1 MISNPEGHSMDAPS
15 SKIVDDVLSLP
26 TDQRLVLVNR
36 ILESLNVPTQPEI
49 AALWAEEAERRI
61 EQIEMGQVKPIPGED
76 VFKETRERLR
86 K

>member
-1 MISNPEGHSMDAPS
+1 MGAPS

-26 TDQRLVLVNR
+26 TDQRLALVNR
-36 ILESLNVPTQPEI
+36 ILESLNVATQPEI

-61 EQIEMGQVKPIPGED
+61 EEVEAGQVKPVPGED
-76 VFKETRERLR
+76 VFKETRERLQ

>member
-1 MISNPEGHSMDAPS
+1 MGAPS

-26 TDQRLVLVNR
+26 TDQRLALVNR
-36 ILESLNVPTQPEI
+36 ILESLNVATQPEI

-61 EQIEMGQVKPIPGED
+61 DQVEGGQVEPIPGED
-76 VFKETRERLR
+76 VFKETRERLQ

>member
-1 MISNPEGHSMDAPS
+1 MGAPS

-26 TDQRLVLVNR
+26 TDQRLALVNR
-36 ILESLNVPTQPEI
+36 ILESLNVATQPEI

-61 EQIEMGQVKPIPGED
+61 EQVEAGQVKPVPGEG
-76 VFKETRERLR
+76 VFKETRERLQ

>member
-1 MISNPEGHSMDAPS
+1 MGAPS

-26 TDQRLVLVNR
+26 TDQRLALVDR
-36 ILESLNVPTQPEI
+36 ILESLNVATQPEI

-61 EQIEMGQVKPIPGED
+61 EQVEAGQVKPVPGED
-76 VFKETRERLR
+76 VFKETRERLQ

>member
-1 MISNPEGHSMDAPS
+1 MISNPEGHGIGAPS

-26 TDQRLVLVNR
+26 TDQRLMLVNR

-61 EQIEMGQVKPIPGED
+61 EQIEMDQVKPIPGED
-76 VFKETRERLR
+76 VFKETRKRLR

>member
-1 MISNPEGHSMDAPS
+1 MGAPS

-26 TDQRLVLVNR
+26 TDQRLALVNR
-36 ILESLNVPTQPEI
+36 ILESLNVATQPEI

-61 EQIEMGQVKPIPGED
+61 EQVEAGQVKPVPGED
-76 VFKETRERLR
+76 VFKETRERLQ

>member
-1 MISNPEGHSMDAPS
+1 MGAPS

-26 TDQRLVLVNR
+26 TDQRLALVNR

-61 EQIEMGQVKPIPGED
+61 EQVDTGQVKSIPGED
-76 VFKETRERLR
+76 VFKETRKRLR

>member
-1 MISNPEGHSMDAPS
+1 MGAPS

-61 EQIEMGQVKPIPGED
+61 EQIEMGQVKPIPGDD
-76 VFKETRERLR
+76 VFRETRERFR

>member
-1 MISNPEGHSMDAPS
+1 MGAPS

-26 TDQRLVLVNR
+26 TDQRLALVNR
-36 ILESLNVPTQPEI
+36 ILESLNVATQPEI

-61 EQIEMGQVKPIPGED
+61 EQVEAGQVKPIPGED
-76 VFKETRERLR
+76 VFKETRERLQ